1 MNVIYLFSLTVSV
14 TANASSIDGNSPT
27 DLRILFDGQT
37 TRSVYNVAA
46 MQLNYFQVNTKTK
59 KFSFLEIKS
68 LGFSE
73 LKQKIW

>member
-1 MNVIYLFSLTVSV
+1 VDLKTVIEIFCLTFSV

-46 MQLNYFQVNTKTK
+46 MQLNYFQVNTKK
-59 KFSFLEIKS
+59 KKKLI
-68 LGFSE
+68 L
-73 LKQKIW
+73 